1 MAPAKKETNVL
12 KEGDAAPDFRAT
24 ADDGRTVSLTDYR
37 GKNLILY
44 FYPKANTSGC
54 TNESIQFRDAL
65 KNFQA
70 ANAEIVGCSGDSV
83 AAQTKFKQK
92 YSLNFPLLAD
102 TEFNVV
108 EAYGARRMKSFY
120 GKSFLGIVRST
131 FWIGPDGKIRK
142 IWPKVKVEGHA
153 ADVLAA
159 VKGVAEPAR
168 K

>member
-1 MAPAKKETNVL
+1 ML
-12 KEGDAAPDFRAT
+12 KEGDAAPDFRVT
-24 ADDGRTVSLTDYR
+24 ADDGRTVSLADYR

-65 KNFQA
+65 PKFRA
-70 ANAEIVGCSGDSV
+70 LNAEIVGCSGDTV
-83 AAQTKFKQK
+83 QAQTKFKQK
-92 YSLNFPLLAD
+92 YGLNFPLLAD
-102 TEFNVV
+102 TEFQVV

-159 VKGVAEPAR
+159 VQGVPETAR
-168 K
+168 AASHK

>member
-1 MAPAKKETNVL
+1 ML
-12 KEGDAAPDFRAT
+12 KEGDAAPEFRTT
-24 ADDGRTVSLTDYR
+24 ADDGRTISLADYR

-54 TNESIQFRDAL
+54 THESIQFRDAL
-65 KNFQA
+65 EKLHA
-70 ANAEIVGCSGDSV
+70 ANAEIVGCSGDTV
-83 AAQTKFKQK
+83 EAQTKFKQK

-102 TEFNVV
+102 TEFKVV

-142 IWPKVKVEGHA
+142 VWPKVKVEGHA
-153 ADVLAA
+153 AEVLAA
-159 VKGVAEPAR
+159 IKSVAEPAR
-168 K
+168 EAAHG